1 MERRRQTL
9 LSAGIDIG
17 TSTTKMII
25 SRLIMLNTAG
35 QTQVPRIEIIDQET
49 VYKSPIF
56 RTPLIDDVTIDVD
69 AIEQLVFKQYRLANI
84 APKDI
89 QTGAILI
96 TGETATKTNASEL
109 IHHLSD
115 AAGEFLVATAGPD
128 LESILAAR
136 GSGAVAYS
144 KKTGRVVANVDIGGG
159 TTNIAVLQHGEVIG
173 TVTLHMGGRLLTYE
187 NGRLKEIAPSVQRLI
202 AGRNLQYVVGDVRN
216 EEIERFVIS
225 QMVRS
230 LNAVLRA
237 EQNAS
242 HIPMLL
248 GHVPNWMLP
257 IETILFSGGV
267 AQCIYP
273 RADANCHM
281 DVFNDIGQQIANA
294 CMADPDLQQF
304 EWIEP
309 IETVRATVMGAGA
322 QSTDVSGATIEVD
335 ATVLPLKNVPVQQCD
350 FGKSAQHMEDKMAD
364 AIAQAEQLFDSERT
378 GEPFAIYLKQLPY
391 MNFDEILKLADA
403 IVQHWPIVNRFILLI
418 LEADYAKVLGQ
429 TLLNKAKGQQ
439 IVCIDQVF
447 VRTGDYIDIGKP
459 LDAGVVPVVVKTL
472 AFHRA

>member
-1 MERRRQTL
+1 MKRRQQTL

-25 SRLIMLNTAG
+25 SRLIMQNTAG

-49 VYKSPIF
+49 IYKSPIF
-56 RTPLIDDVTIDVD
+56 RTPLVDDVTIDVK
-69 AIEQLVFKQYRLANI
+69 AIEQLVFEQYRLANI
-84 APKDI
+84 LPSDI

-96 TGETATKTNASEL
+96 TGETATKSNASEL

-144 KKTGRVVANVDIGGG
+144 KKTGRVVANIDIGGG

-173 TVTLHMGGRLLTYE
+173 TVTLHMGGRLIAYE
-187 NGRLKEIAPSVQRLI
+187 QGHVKEIAPSVQRLLTANHMRYNI
-202 AGRNLQYVVGDVRN
+202 GMKRDMHIESFVVQ
-216 EEIERFVIS
+216 

-237 EQNAS
+237 EQNPS
-242 HIPMLL
+242 QIPMLL
-248 GHVPNWMLP
+248 GHVANWQLP
-257 IETILFSGGV
+257 IDTILFSGGV
-267 AQCIYP
+267 SQCIYP
-273 RADANCHM
+273 RADSNCEM
-281 DVFNDIGQQIANA
+281 GEFDDIGRHIAKA
-294 CMADPDLQQF
+294 CMANSELQQF
-304 EWIEP
+304 EWMEP
-309 IETVRATVMGAGA
+309 LETVRATVMGAGA

-335 ATVLPLKNVPVQQCD
+335 GAVLPLKNVPVLQCD
-350 FGKSAQHMEDKMAD
+350 FSHTTAQMTEKVA
-364 AIAQAEQLFDSERT
+364 ATILQAEQLFDNERS
-378 GEPFAIYLKQLPY
+378 GDPFALYFKQIPY
-391 MNFDEILKLADA
+391 MNFNEIVQLADA
-403 IVQHWPIVNRFILLI
+403 IVQHWPLHNRHILLV

-429 TLLNKAKGQQ
+429 TLLKKTTTHQ